1 MSQDPVVA
9 PGVNR
14 RPLTALDL
22 TRVVVLLA
30 ALITFALWGF
40 GAWPMPWNIL
50 VGIGAPLVTLVVWA
64 LFLSPRAVLH
74 LHPFLRALVELLI
87 YAAVTLAWWS
97 LGQIWLG
104 LAFAAVAVAA
114 GVIAGRRTLT

>member
-22 TRVVVLLA
+22 IRVVVLLA